1 MLKVEDV
8 SSLNKI
14 LNSFMDGRVGSP
26 CPKPCLETKLAG
38 MMTTERYWKKTHSS
52 FFLTLDQTV
61 TITETRFPQLD
72 VAKLFA
78 ELGGTLGL
86 WLGLGVIQM
95 ISFGLNLFRRI
106 SRTKLTAPVQL
117 SVSSTTPTL
126 PTTMLSSTTRPKAAK

>member
-1 MLKVEDV
+1 
-8 SSLNKI
+8 
-14 LNSFMDGRVGSP
+14 
-26 CPKPCLETKLAG
+26 
-38 MMTTERYWKKTHSS
+38 MMTTERFWKANHST
-52 FFLTLDQTV
+52 FYLTLDKTV

-117 SVSSTTPTL
+117 SVSSTTPTS
-126 PTTMLSSTTRPKAAK
+126 PTTMLSSTTRPKAAKWKWNNDNYVMIISFQILIFNFFILKVEICFFLMI

>member
-1 MLKVEDV
+1 MV
-8 SSLNKI
+8 
-14 LNSFMDGRVGSP
+14 
-26 CPKPCLETKLAG
+26 
-38 MMTTERYWKKTHSS
+38 TTERYWKNAHSA
-52 FFLTLDQTV
+52 FFLTLDKTV

-117 SVSSTTPTL
+117 SVSSTAPTS
-126 PTTMLSSTTRPKAAK
+126 PATMLSSTTRPKAAK